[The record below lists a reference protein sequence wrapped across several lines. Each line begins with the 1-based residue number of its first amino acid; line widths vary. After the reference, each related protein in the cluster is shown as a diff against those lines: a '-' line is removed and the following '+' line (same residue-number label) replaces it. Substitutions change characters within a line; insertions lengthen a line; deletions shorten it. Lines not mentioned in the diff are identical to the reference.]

1 MVIGQKMRYNTETKG
16 GDCCQREIF
25 KRRVEG
31 LFMKKF
37 FALLLLM
44 MAMLLTGAAVAEAP
58 FEGVWMQYDAGF
70 EILLPSDW
78 VQYEVPED
86 YAAEGIFDI
95 FASADGAFVVTA
107 AWTALEAPATMQELQ
122 AAFVGS
128 YPDAEVIEY
137 NGIEFLIY
145 SDEANDTMCISALDG
160 VDLGLYI
167 FTFTGMQTDADIE
180 IATAIAT
187 SIRNIE

>member
-1 MVIGQKMRYNTETKG
+1 
-16 GDCCQREIF
+16 
-25 KRRVEG
+25 
-31 LFMKKF
+31 MKKI
-37 FALLLLM
+37 FALLMM

-58 FEGVWMQYDAGF
+58 FDGVWMQYDAGF

-122 AAFVGS
+122 AAFVGT

-145 SDEANDTMCISALDG
+145 TDEANETMCISALDG
-160 VDLGLYI
+160 VDLGMYTFW
-167 FTFTGMQTDADIE
+167 FTPDSDEAFVDTAV
-180 IATAIAT
+180 AIAT

>member
-1 MVIGQKMRYNTETKG
+1 
-16 GDCCQREIF
+16 
-25 KRRVEG
+25 
-31 LFMKKF
+31 MKKF
-37 FALLLLM
+37 FALLLM
-44 MAMLLTGAAVAEAP
+44 MALLLTGAALAEAP
-58 FEGVWMQYDAGF
+58 FEGVWVQYDAGF
-70 EILLPSDW
+70 EILMPADW

-86 YAAEGIFDI
+86 YAAQGIFDI
-95 FASADGAFVVTA
+95 FSSADGAFVVTA

-122 AAFVGS
+122 AAFVVS

-137 NGIEFLIY
+137 NDIEFLIY

-160 VDLGLYI
+160 VDLGVYV

-180 IATAIAT
+180 TATAIAT

>member
-1 MVIGQKMRYNTETKG
+1 
-16 GDCCQREIF
+16 
-25 KRRVEG
+25 
-31 LFMKKF
+31 MKKF

-44 MAMLLTGAAVAEAP
+44 ALLLTGAALAEAP
-58 FEGVWMQYDAGF
+58 FEGVWVQYDAGF
-70 EILLPSDW
+70 EILMPADW

-86 YAAEGIFDI
+86 YAAQGIFDI
-95 FASADGAFVVTA
+95 FSSADGAFVVTA
-107 AWTALEAPATMQELQ
+107 AWTALEAPTTMQELQ
-122 AAFVGS
+122 AAFVVS

-137 NGIEFLIY
+137 NDIEFLIY

-160 VDLGLYI
+160 VDLGVYI

-180 IATAIAT
+180 TATAIAT